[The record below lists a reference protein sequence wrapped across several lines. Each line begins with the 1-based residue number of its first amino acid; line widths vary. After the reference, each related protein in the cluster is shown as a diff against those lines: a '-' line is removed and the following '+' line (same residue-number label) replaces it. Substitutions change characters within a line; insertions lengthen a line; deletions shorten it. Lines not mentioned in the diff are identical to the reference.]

1 ISSRKSAYSRLMA
14 RRDSTPEVLPS
25 ATITNGAN
33 IILNVTDDLTNNST
47 TDLSRFR
54 VTNEGHIGTG
64 GNILVSIGGDYT
76 SGDVEASIDNS
87 NGGHIGTGANIIL
100 STGGDLSANSLFV
113 FLNNRNDGVI
123 DSGGNVNVAIG
134 GNLTTAG

>member
-1 ISSRKSAYSRLMA
+1 MGGNLIAQVGALSLDGEA
-14 RRDSTPEVLPS
+14 RFNAEVLPS

-33 IILNVTDDLTNNST
+33 IILNVTNDLTNNST

-113 FLNNRNDGVI
+113 FFE
-123 DSGGNVNVAIG
+123 
-134 GNLTTAG
+134 